1 VPFGLGRITLLSHF
15 YFSMALLVFT
25 PHLNTRIAYAFQ
37 HIFEN
42 ILSIDIAFTQNQ
54 ETFASFEDAKISYS
68 EGPLGDEIH
77 FKSHPFILENAIQ
90 KIDLAFADV
99 SGKQIPFPV
108 KDSFFNADVFSA
120 TFYLLS
126 RYEEYTNKERDRHN
140 RFEGKSSLAYKNGF
154 LYHPVIDEWAF
165 EIASLLKSRFS
176 DFRVTQRRFHFQP
189 TIDIDRPY
197 YYLTDSYFKQK
208 AKKIRY
214 RLDSDPFDVYQ
225 QVSDWDLQFGTK
237 TIYFFLMSN
246 QHENDPAPGLDHQL
260 FKDIIKELS
269 ENHPVGLH
277 PSYFSS
283 ENSAAIRTEKNALF
297 KISERKISMS
307 RQHYLMLMFPK
318 TYRDLIAVGI
328 KQDYTMAFAD
338 IPGFRAGTCT
348 PFFWY
353 DLEKEF
359 ITDLLVHPVTIMDRT
374 LKKYLGLSPEEAIN
388 LLDKLL
394 LNVEKVNGDFIS
406 LWHNES
412 ISGFGEWKGWKG
424 VYLKLL
430 EKASQNL

>member
-140 RFEGKSSLAYKNGF
+140 RFEGKSSLAHKNGF

-412 ISGFGEWKGWKG
+412 ISGFGDWKGWKG